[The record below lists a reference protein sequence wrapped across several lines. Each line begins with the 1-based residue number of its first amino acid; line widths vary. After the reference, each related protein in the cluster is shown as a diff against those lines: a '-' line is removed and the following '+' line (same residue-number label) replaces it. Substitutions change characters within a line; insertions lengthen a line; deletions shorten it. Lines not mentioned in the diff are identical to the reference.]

1 MQGEKYMMSFIKGM
15 AAGMAAAAVAGFI
28 VMPKPRKYAVHMK
41 RSADK
46 AAKSIGELV
55 DSVISVIG

>member
-1 MQGEKYMMSFIKGM
+1 MMSFIKGM

-55 DSVISVIG
+55 DSVISVLG